1 MGVSIYKGRR
11 PITRTRESLR
21 DNVERKSLK
30 YGNSSNRRIYEDDFD
45 DDDFYNEF
53 DDDIEE
59 VSEDEEEITNKE
71 ILEKLEIVLEKLAKL
86 EKVIYSS
93 NNKQEQVTEQMHTP
107 SIPSNFQVPSVGMMG
122 EVSSVL
128 RSQGGVGVEM
138 YQNRPLMSGMGT
150 MSMTPMIGGTNQ
162 PAIQQ
167 DVVTSIATMP
177 TNMYDD
183 AIPNIIGVWNY
194 LGG

>member
-1 MGVSIYKGRR
+1 MSVSIYSGRK

-21 DNVERKSLK
+21 GISEKKSFR
-30 YGNSSNRRIYEDDFD
+30 YGNSPNRRMYEDFDEDDFD
-45 DDDFYNEF
+45 DDDIYDEF
-53 DDDIEE
+53 DDDVEE

-86 EKVIYSS
+86 EKIIYSN

-122 EVSSVL
+122 EVSSVIK
-128 RSQGGVGVEM
+128 SQGGVGVEM
-138 YQNRPLMSGMGT
+138 YQSRPPMSGMGT
-150 MSMTPMIGGTNQ
+150 MSMTPMIEWTNQ

-167 DVVTSIATMP
+167 DVVSSIATMP
-177 TNMYDD
+177 TSMYDD
-183 AIPNIIGVWNY
+183 DIPNIIGV
-194 LGG
+194 